1 MWTHQPLVSLVFEQQ
16 ERGSE
21 QKYNE
26 DMNLYHDLCQVA
38 VRCLETAVQGARY
51 NVLINLEVSDDGS
64 RVKTV
69 EKIIF
74 LILKG
79 IEDEKFRAETIAKID
94 KELEVAILNRD
105 KILAIVEKRK

>member
-1 MWTHQPLVSLVFEQQ
+1 
-16 ERGSE
+16 
-21 QKYNE
+21 
-26 DMNLYHDLCQVA
+26 MNLYHDLCQVA

-69 EKIIF
+69 ENFF